1 MREEYSIQIELM
13 SYDEIHV
20 HLQESSEDF
29 SLRTEQFLNDYAH
42 KLATNAE
49 FVTLRSKDDR
59 LMGVVAF
66 YGNVHPFAY
75 VTHVW
80 VANFLRGGGIVE
92 KCLNGVWRNVESD
105 VLKLSA

>member
-1 MREEYSIQIELM
+1 M
-13 SYDEIHV
+13 
-20 HLQESSEDF
+20 
-29 SLRTEQFLNDYAH
+29 NDYAH